1 LDGKPCAAVG
11 QSGLMALYDSLFS
24 QVFIFCYV
32 NLTTSLVIAL
42 DRSSL
47 CECSLWNLFKG
58 KQQFQRCQNNLP
70 WFLSQSLRI
79 SLLSFSPSLS
89 ISMFS
94 FMGARAKS
102 SYYAEELSSSQP
114 PSSAASL
121 YWPFLYLSKL
131 FATCCASLL
140 L

>member
-1 LDGKPCAAVG
+1 M
-11 QSGLMALYDSLFS
+11 SALFGIDSS
-24 QVFIFCYV
+24 E
-32 NLTTSLVIAL
+32 
-42 DRSSL
+42 SSSFRDAKIT
-47 CECSLWNLFKG
+47 CHG
-58 KQQFQRCQNNLP
+58 
-70 WFLSQSLRI
+70 LSQSLRI

-94 FMGARAKS
+94 CMGARAKS